1 MRHQTQDNRYLS
13 VLYQGAKWNIVI
25 FSCFLFLASCIF
37 SSCTKEID
45 ITIPDS
51 AKQVVVDGTIENN
64 VPPVITLTSSQKF
77 FTDININDLGQY
89 FIHGATIN
97 VTSNDGSQTELTEF
111 CLQNLNLPA
120 DQELLLLNA
129 LGFTTID
136 SAYLPN
142 VCVYTVPDI
151 ITYFL
156 TGSCS
161 FMGKERT
168 TYALDIVAPPL
179 YGSDSVHVTSSTY
192 IPTSLGLDSLAIR
205 EATDAAYRDSMVS
218 LYAFL
223 TVPDTF
229 GNFLRYKTKANSEP
243 FYSPQGGG
251 SVYDDR
257 LFVGLTLGLPIER
270 GQDPNKDFDFKTAT
284 LFGKGDTVTVKWSNI
299 DSKTYDFFFT
309 LENDGGD
316 SPFSSPIKIKTNIN
330 NGLGVW
336 AGYATKYH
344 QVIIPQ

>member
-1 MRHQTQDNRYLS
+1 MKRGNRKRENLTWKLPFYNSL
-13 VLYQGAKWNIVI
+13 VLWFIV
-25 FSCFLFLASCIF
+25 CGLWTVAG
-37 SSCTKEID
+37 CTKQID

-51 AKQVVVDGTIENN
+51 AKQVVVDGSIENN

-77 FTDININDLGQY
+77 FTEVNINDIGQY
-89 FIHGATIN
+89 FVHGATVK
-97 VTSNDGSQTELTEF
+97 VTASDGQQTELVEF

-120 DQELLLLNA
+120 EQQELLLNA
-129 LGFTTID
+129 LGFSNVDT
-136 SAYLPN
+136 AYLPN

-151 ITYFL
+151 VNYFL
-156 TGSCS
+156 NGTCS

-168 TYALDIVAPPL
+168 AYALDIVAPPL
-179 YGSDSVHVTSSTY
+179 YGSDSVHLTSSTY
-192 IPTSLGLDSLAIR
+192 IPTAIGMDSLVAR
-205 EATDAAYRDSMVS
+205 PVTNPEFADSMVS
-218 LYAFL
+218 LYAYV

-229 GNFLRYKTKANSEP
+229 GNFLRYKTKRNNEP
-243 FYSPQGGG
+243 FYSPTGGG

-257 LFVGLTLGLPIER
+257 LFVGLTIGLPLER
-270 GQDPNKDFDFKTAT
+270 GQNPNEDFDFQTAT
-284 LFGKGDTVTVKWSNI
+284 YFWKGDTVTIKWSNI

-344 QVIIPQ
+344 EVIVPE